1 MRHSLLQKTL
11 LQTIRNPGNANLFD
25 GRRWSIRATAKTST
39 QYTHAYTENILC
51 FGGRSAQ
58 RRYRGVASSLPRYVV
73 ADQARKG
80 VRESQSTFAIS
91 DIRHTGARISTLA
104 VGLGEFYKS
113 WNKASLSEAFLSR
126 ITFKETEHLGL
137 QTALSRRGALQVD
150 QSERLASEIQPI
162 VAAGI
167 ETAE

>member
-113 WNKASLSEAFLSR
+113 WNKASLSEAFCPESHSRRRNTSDYKPLSR
-126 ITFKETEHLGL
+126 
-137 QTALSRRGALQVD
+137 
-150 QSERLASEIQPI
+150 
-162 VAAGI
+162 VAALCKSI
-167 ETAE
+167 KVSA